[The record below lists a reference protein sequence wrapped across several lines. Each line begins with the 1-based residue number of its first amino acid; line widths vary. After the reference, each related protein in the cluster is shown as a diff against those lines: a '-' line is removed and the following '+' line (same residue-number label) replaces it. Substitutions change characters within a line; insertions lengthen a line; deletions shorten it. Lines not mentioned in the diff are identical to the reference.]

1 MRGGGCTNLQR
12 QRTMTDRTAE
22 VVHPRKPS
30 AVGNEILELRGNRRI
45 SIVADLPLRSN
56 PNGVW
61 VLPTYPLD
69 GEDEEQQFVSQHNVA
84 VGIQHEDDSLVRSLV
99 IPKQNTKRC
108 TNSRMALLKISLM
121 AFSFIFWAAGLAM
134 LTVGIW
140 AKISLEEYLVLST
153 NSYPNTPLILLV
165 SGATVLLWGF
175 LGCISAA
182 VEKQCVLRIY
192 GLFQLAVLL
201 AGLAAGLSGLFY
213 RRDIAEGFQSGL
225 QNAVLS
231 YSEDEEKADAMDAIQ
246 RGLHCCGVYSY
257 RDWFDSPWS
266 LEQQETQLGHN
277 NGSVPSSCCKTR
289 RACRNSPLLQEAQT
303 IHKEGCFKKVCDFV
317 SDNMFYIATVAL
329 GLALMQIVGIVLS
342 CLLATK
348 ISQLVPEA
356 VPT

>member
-1 MRGGGCTNLQR
+1 
-12 QRTMTDRTAE
+12 
-22 VVHPRKPS
+22 
-30 AVGNEILELRGNRRI
+30 
-45 SIVADLPLRSN
+45 
-56 PNGVW
+56 
-61 VLPTYPLD
+61 
-69 GEDEEQQFVSQHNVA
+69 
-84 VGIQHEDDSLVRSLV
+84 
-99 IPKQNTKRC
+99 
-108 TNSRMALLKISLM
+108 MALLKISLM

-153 NSYPNTPLILLV
+153 NNYPNTALILLV
-165 SGATVLLWGF
+165 SGAAVLLWGF

-182 VEKQCVLRIY
+182 VEKQCLLRTY

-213 RRDIAEGFQSGL
+213 RRDIADGFQSGL

-231 YSEDEEKADAMDAIQ
+231 YSEDEEKADALDALQ
-246 RGLHCCGVYSY
+246 RALHCCGVHSY
-257 RDWFDSPWS
+257 HDWFESPWS
-266 LEQQETQLGHN
+266 LEQQETHFGHK

-289 RACRNSPLLQEAQT
+289 KGCRNSPLLQEALI
-303 IHKEGCFKKVCDFV
+303 IHREGCFKKVCDFV
-317 SDNMFYIATVAL
+317 SDNMFFIATVAL

-348 ISQLVPEA
+348 ITNQLPNI